1 MDMINIS
8 TLTASE
14 ARQDLYNLIRKASK
28 GPRAY
33 EIKLRGVDS
42 VILISKE
49 ELEGW
54 LETLDI
60 LSNPEE
66 MKAIEEGKKC
76 KKLIP
81 FEEITKDLG
90 L

>member
-1 MDMINIS
+1 MLNIS

-28 GPRAY
+28 GPRAF

-60 LSNPEE
+60 MSSPEE
-66 MKAIEEGKKC
+66 MKAIEEGKKS
-76 KKLIP
+76 KKFISWESIKKELN
-81 FEEITKDLG
+81 L
-90 L
+90 